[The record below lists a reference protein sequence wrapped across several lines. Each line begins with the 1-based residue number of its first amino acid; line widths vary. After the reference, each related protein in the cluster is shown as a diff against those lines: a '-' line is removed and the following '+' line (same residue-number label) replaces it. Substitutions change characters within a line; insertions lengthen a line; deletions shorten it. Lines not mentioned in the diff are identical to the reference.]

1 MKWLVFEPAIS
12 ISALMTLLA
21 VCVAAVLAYHTF
33 RPPRAS
39 RRCRTVNGVLAAV
52 LFALLLGLLLDPAWL
67 ELMPSGR
74 GRPVLHVL
82 IDTSQS
88 MATRDVEGR
97 TRLEAACELARDTAS
112 QLGAGEK
119 GFEVRLYAFDRQAY
133 PITPS
138 DLAGLEPKGEATD
151 LRSGLQVALQSEGRA
166 SRAILVLSDGIH
178 NAAGGTTGLLR
189 AVNAARAL
197 NSPIYTHVFGGE
209 VRVVDLAVQ
218 LNSSEELAFT
228 GQEFSVPI
236 QVTHR
241 GVARGSAKVELS
253 KDGEPIESKTV
264 LFSGPGPEE
273 VTFTLKAEKAGRESY
288 TVSIA
293 AMPGEVTLAN
303 NSRHLT
309 LRVVDEP
316 IRVLL
321 LEGKPYW
328 DLKFLTRTLT
338 QDPAVLLTSAVKLT
352 EKRFLV
358 RCAERV
364 VDDAEGVAKKGTRTE
379 DVKVVAPHSGPLEA
393 LAKPNGLDPYQVVI
407 LGRDAEAFLSP
418 EVVRN
423 LKNWVSR
430 RGGALVCARGK
441 PERVIPE
448 GLDALLPVRWGG
460 PPESRFQI
468 QFTQQGQLLHL
479 VSDDARRAL
488 AESLPMLVAG
498 SVVDKEKPLARVL
511 GRADASDEGS
521 SMPVLTYQPYGL
533 GRAIV
538 LEGCGMWRWAFSPAT
553 RAQQENLYRSFWS
566 GLLRWIVTGA
576 DFLPEQTVTLRPV
589 KSTFST
595 LETAVLQVLVRDE
608 SGFSA
613 VNPPVVKLTK
623 PTGETEK
630 FTAAPYGS
638 EVSLFKLALE
648 PLPAGRYDAEV
659 DLAGA
664 QVPGCSFEVLRP
676 ISESIELCSRGDL
689 LERMARET
697 GGDDLTG
704 GRVSALRDA
713 CLRYWAAAH
722 PARYRRESAWDNE
735 FLLIGMVGLW
745 CVMWVVRRRGGLV

>member
-1 MKWLVFEPAIS
+1 MKRLVFEPVIS
-12 ISALMTLLA
+12 ISTLMTLLA
-21 VCVAAVLAYHTF
+21 VCVVAVLAYHAI

-39 RRCRTVNGVLAAV
+39 RRCRTVHGALAAA
-52 LFALLLGLLLDPAWL
+52 LFVLLLGLLLDPTWL
-67 ELMPSGR
+67 ELIPSGR

-88 MATRDVEGR
+88 MATKDAGGR
-97 TRLEAACELARDTAS
+97 TRLEAACEVARDTAS
-112 QLGAGEK
+112 RLGGRKK
-119 GFEVRLYAFDRQAY
+119 GFEVRLYAFDRKAR
-133 PITPS
+133 PIAPP
-138 DLAGLEPKGEATD
+138 DLAGLKPNGEATD
-151 LRSGLQVALQSEGRA
+151 LSSGLRATLQGDERA
-166 SRAILVLSDGIH
+166 SQAILVLSDGIH

-189 AVNAARAL
+189 SVNAARAL

-228 GQEFSVPI
+228 GQEFSVPV
-236 QVTHR
+236 QVIHR
-241 GVARGSAKVELS
+241 GLSRGSAKVELS
-253 KDGEPIESKTV
+253 KDGQLIESKTV
-264 LFSGPGPEE
+264 PFSGPEPEE
-273 VTFTLKAEKAGRESY
+273 VTFTLKAEEAGKESY
-288 TVSIA
+288 TVSVA
-293 AMPGEVTLAN
+293 AMAGEVTRAN

-328 DLKFLTRTLT
+328 DLKFLTRILT

-364 VDDAEGVAKKGTRTE
+364 MDDAEGAAKKGTRTE
-379 DVKVVAPHSGPLEA
+379 DVKVVAPNSGPLEA
-393 LAKPNGLDPYQVVI
+393 LVKPNGLDPYQVVV

-418 EVVRN
+418 DVVRN
-423 LKNWVSR
+423 LKDWVSR

-441 PERVIPE
+441 PEQVIPE
-448 GLDALLPVRWGG
+448 GLDALLPVRWAG
-460 PPESRFQI
+460 PPESRFQV
-468 QFTQQGQLLHL
+468 QFTDQGQLLHL
-479 VSDDARRAL
+479 VSDDARRAF

-498 SVVDKEKPLARVL
+498 AMVDREKPLARVL
-511 GRADASDEGS
+511 ARADASDEGS
-521 SMPVLTYQPYGL
+521 NMPVLTYQPYGL

-553 RAQQENLYRSFWS
+553 RAQRENLYRSFWS

-576 DFLPEQTVTLRPV
+576 DFLPGQTVALRPV

-595 LETAVLQVLVRDE
+595 LETAVLQVLARDE

-623 PTGETEK
+623 PAGETEK
-630 FTAAPYGS
+630 LTAAPFGS
-638 EVSLFKLALE
+638 DVSLFKLALE
-648 PLPAGRYDAEV
+648 PLPEGRYEAEV
-659 DLAGA
+659 DLPDA
-664 QVPGCSFEVLRP
+664 QAPGCSFEVLHP
-676 ISESIELCSRGDL
+676 ISESIELCARGDL
-689 LERMARET
+689 LKRMARET

-704 GRVSALRDA
+704 GSVATLRDA

-722 PARYRRESAWDNE
+722 PARYRRESAWDNGF
-735 FLLIGMVGLW
+735 FLVGMVGLW
-745 CVMWVVRRRGGLV
+745 SVTWIVRRRGGLV